1 MFGNM
6 KVATRLYMGF
16 GVVVF
21 LLLLVSILS
30 LSRIDGLNSVMR
42 DIIDDRVPQ
51 SLAAEELKTNATD
64 TGRQLRAFLMAA
76 SDAQAQV
83 AKKKVTENIAQD
95 SDAFANIDKKIN
107 TDMGRKLFKEMTG
120 KREVLLPIYD
130 QVFVL
135 AAQDKEKAVAYLNSA
150 AASANRDY
158 MNSLKDFS
166 EFNKEF
172 MHKAEEQAASDV
184 TRAFS
189 MVLTLATVAV
199 VLAAILAF
207 VIARGLTRLLGGEP
221 AYASQLVGKIANGDL
236 TIKVV
241 THAGD
246 KSSMLFA
253 IKQMADKLVHV
264 IGEVRATSAA
274 LASASEQVAASS
286 HVLSENATEQAASV
300 EETSAS
306 LEEIS
311 ATVAQNTENAKV
323 TDGIASK
330 SSGDARES
338 GEAVS
343 ETVKAMK
350 LIANKIGII
359 DDIAYQ
365 TNLLALNA
373 AIEAAR
379 AGEHGKGFA
388 VVAAEVRKLAERSQ
402 VAAQEISALASNS
415 VGVAERAGHL
425 LGDLLPSINRT
436 ADLVQEIAAAS
447 REQNGGLDQINSAI
461 MQLTQTTQANASASE
476 QLSSTAEEMSAHA
489 EQLQEMMNFFKTEE
503 SSSAAQGFSRPAQ
516 TPRPGSSR
524 SAASVAKFSP
534 ATDLDEAAFVRF

>member
-1 MFGNM
+1 M

-30 LSRIDGLNSVMR
+30 LSRIDGLNDVMR
-42 DIIDDRVPQ
+42 EIIDDRVPK

-76 SDAQAQV
+76 NDIQAQD
-83 AKKKVTENIAQD
+83 AKKKVAQNIAQD
-95 SDAFANIDKKIN
+95 TESFSNLDKKIN
-107 TDMGRKLFKEMTG
+107 TETGRKMFKEMTSR
-120 KREVLLPIYD
+120 REVLLPVYD
-130 QVFVL
+130 QVFAL

-166 EFNKEF
+166 EFNKEV
-172 MHKAEEQAASDV
+172 MRKAEEAAATDV

-207 VIARGLTRLLGGEP
+207 VIARGLTHLLGGEP

-236 TIKVV
+236 TIQVA
-241 THAGD
+241 TRAGD

-253 IKQMADKLVHV
+253 LKQMADKLVHV

-286 HVLSENATEQAASV
+286 HVLSQNATEQAASV

-330 SSGDARES
+330 SSGDASES

-402 VAAQEISALASNS
+402 VAAQEISALASSS

-489 EQLQEMMNFFKTEE
+489 EQLQEMMNFFRTEE
-503 SSSAAQGFSRPAQ
+503 SSSASQRSPRAAQAQ
-516 TPRPGSSR
+516 RPGSGRSVASVDR
-524 SAASVAKFSP
+524 FSAAA
-534 ATDLDEAAFVRF
+534 DIDEAAFVRF

>member
-30 LSRIDGLNSVMR
+30 LSRINGLSGSLHE
-42 DIIDDRVPQ
+42 IIDERVPK
-51 SLAAEELKTNATD
+51 SLTAVELNTSATD
-64 TGRQLRAFLMAA
+64 TGRQLRTFLMAA
-76 SDAQAQV
+76 SDTQAQD
-83 AKKKVTENIAQD
+83 AKKKVTQNIAK
-95 SDAFANIDKKIN
+95 DAEDLGYLDKN
-107 TDMGRKLFKEMTG
+107 TRSEEGRRLLKEMTS
-120 KREVLLPIYD
+120 KREVLLQTYD
-130 QVFVL
+130 QFFVL
-135 AAQDKEKAVAYLNSA
+135 AAQDKEKSVAYLNSA
-150 AASANRDY
+150 ATLANREY
-158 MNSLKDFS
+158 INSLKDLS
-166 EFNKEF
+166 DHNKNE
-172 MHKAEEQAASDV
+172 MHRSEEQATSDV
-184 TRAFS
+184 TRSFS

-207 VIARGLTRLLGGEP
+207 VIARGLTHLLGGEP
-221 AYASQLVGKIANGDL
+221 AYASQIVGKIADGDL
-236 TIKVV
+236 TVHVV

-253 IKQMADKLVHV
+253 LKQMADKLVHV
-264 IGEVRATSAA
+264 IGEVCATSAA

-330 SSGDARES
+330 SSGDASES

-402 VAAQEISALASNS
+402 VAAQEISALASSS

-489 EQLQEMMNFFKTEE
+489 EQLQEMMNFFRTEE
-503 SSSAAQGFSRPAQ
+503 SSSTAQRPSRPVQ
-516 TPRPGSSR
+516 HQRPGQAR
-524 SAASVAKFSP
+524 SVASADKFSP
-534 ATDLDEAAFVRF
+534 ATDIDEAAFVRF